1 MPGYVK
7 QITTYEENTGEV
19 VSDVVTKGST
29 NGNGWVI
36 MYTEKIE
43 KLVMSCTS
51 AATLRVF
58 MLLAAGQQYEERGMV
73 TTKKAIQ
80 EKLGIDKKTCI
91 TAFNWLK
98 ENLIINEYRVNG
110 VTEFMVNPELVTVG
124 RDKRKRQKEWL
135 RRWAGQT
142 VGTGSIGLPKSDKLE
157 SKKVPKLLR
166 TSTIVKGRSISS
178 D

>member
-1 MPGYVK
+1 MAGYVK
-7 QITTYEENTGEV
+7 QITTYAENTGEV

-36 MYTEKIE
+36 MYTDKIE

-73 TTKKAIQ
+73 TTKKAVQ
-80 EKLGIDKKTCI
+80 EKLGITKPTCI
-91 TAFNWLK
+91 EAFNWLK
-98 ENLIINEYRVNG
+98 ENFIINEYRING

-124 RDKRKRQKEWL
+124 RDKKKRQKEWL

-142 VGTGSIGLPKSDKLE
+142 IGTGVVQLPKQE
-157 SKKVPKLLR
+157 GPRVPKLLR